1 MTQQYLVGELSVLI
15 AQLQAATGN
24 DAFAGAAARLRQ
36 EEETL
41 PIAALPA
48 VLVRAVDLTDGMCWD
63 SLSRGDTTA
72 FARQAMIGAQLREF
86 GVCAG
91 LLAGQRIV

>member
-1 MTQQYLVGELSVLI
+1 MTQQYLVGELSLLI
-15 AQLQAATGN
+15 AQLQAATSN
-24 DAFAGAAARLRQ
+24 QAYAGAAARLRE

-41 PIAALPA
+41 PVTALPA
-48 VLVRAVDLTDGMCWD
+48 VVTRALDLTDASCWD

-72 FARQAMIGAQLREF
+72 FARQVAIGTQLFEF

-91 LLAGQRIV
+91 LLATA

>member
-1 MTQQYLVGELSVLI
+1 MTQQYLVGELSLLI
-15 AQLQAATGN
+15 AQVQAATGN
-24 DAFAGAAARLRQ
+24 RACAGEAARLRQ

-41 PIAALPA
+41 PITALPA
-48 VLVRAVDLTDGMCWD
+48 VVTRALDLTDASCWD

-72 FARQAMIGAQLREF
+72 FARQAAIGAQLFEF

-91 LLAGQRIV
+91 LLATA